1 MEESH
6 SLLLVA
12 SASVPKVE
20 VVLSRTWKNVQ
31 SVFCTQSGYCRR
43 GGGRTGVRDGAQGH
57 YYISGGMLIEVY
69 LPGDG
74 KYAIALHC
82 SSGSFMLG
90 WQKRTVFTY

>member
-1 MEESH
+1 MC
-6 SLLLVA
+6 SLY
-12 SASVPKVE
+12 SVHRAVTAAE
-20 VVLSRTWKNVQ
+20 
-31 SVFCTQSGYCRR
+31 
-43 GGGRTGVRDGAQGH
+43 GGRTGVRDGAQGH